1 MNATPLSV
9 TTDSSGNAS
18 FAATGLTVVG
28 GDIAYT
34 ATATDSSGNTSDYTP
49 PDDKVE
55 HQPPSGSVDL
65 SLAGK
70 AQPSPAAQNG
80 QLTYEFTVTNK
91 GPYEATGILFT
102 DTLPAG
108 VTLVS
113 ITPSQGSVTGTSA
126 ISWLAGSLI
135 RGQQATIDIV
145 VRTPTLG
152 TLSDTATVTSSET
165 ELNPA
170 DNQATVNTT
179 VGAAADVAVVF
190 EQLPSVSSTG
200 RSLTQGSLPATGRRR
215 RRVSCSRK
223 ALSRARFSRRLRP
236 ARAAR

>member
-1 MNATPLSV
+1 MTGTLGNGGELAPAFTNFSFTDNGGLEIDGTLKSLPNTTFLLQFFATPIAQQSTTAPQGEILLNATPLSI

-28 GDIAYT
+28 GNVAYT

-55 HQPPSGSVDL
+55 QQPPSGSVDL
-65 SLAGK
+65 SLVGK
-70 AQPSPAAQNG
+70 ALPSPAAQNG

-126 ISWLAGSLI
+126 DLVAGRQPHS
-135 RGQQATIDIV
+135 
-145 VRTPTLG
+145 
-152 TLSDTATVTSSET
+152 
-165 ELNPA
+165 
-170 DNQATVNTT
+170 
-179 VGAAADVAVVF
+179 
-190 EQLPSVSSTG
+190 
-200 RSLTQGSLPATGRRR
+200 
-215 RRVSCSRK
+215 
-223 ALSRARFSRRLRP
+223 RP
-236 ARAAR
+236 ASDH